1 MVYVSKRRGLTRVE
15 VVIVAG
21 ICAVALGLLLPV
33 IQKARA
39 GTPTPVPPA
48 VANSNEASGWVGGL
62 WDTLCSAWDPGGN
75 SIGLR
80 PQEPCVAIE

>member
-21 ICAVALGLLLPV
+21 